1 MADNKVMNVRIKLR
15 SDLTANWNAVEDTF
29 KPLEGEVIFYKDTA
43 DSQSGYYKVGDGAH
57 YLKDLPWWY
66 GPRDEL
72 TYQYNTTTGM
82 VDVIYPLQ
90 PGETEPK
97 VDTIPI

>member
-43 DSQSGYYKVGDGAH
+43 DSQSGYYMAH
-57 YLKDLPWWY
+57 
-66 GPRDEL
+66 
-72 TYQYNTTTGM
+72 
-82 VDVIYPLQ
+82 I
-90 PGETEPK
+90 
-97 VDTIPI
+97 I